1 MLDVTKINPQSAVN
15 GNNNKNSRLQFAIL
29 RCGQEGQGSASPPGA
44 VESKN
49 CFLKL
54 ATYFYSNKSIRNTQT
69 IHMKIYVT

>member
-1 MLDVTKINPQSAVN
+1 MAK
-15 GNNNKNSRLQFAIL
+15 NNNSRLWFAIL
-29 RCGQEGQGSASPPGA
+29 RFEQEGRQGSASPPGA

-54 ATYFYSNKSIRNTQT
+54 ATYFYNNKSIRITQT